1 MKLTREKQVLRPR
14 KSLQILDFTLVFCS
28 EKSKSLL
35 AVYAFMT
42 VMNKGCCQ
50 KKQRLNT
57 KKVLVIARYKTD
69 ASTAN
74 EKKRKHCHDISKLST
89 WFLKSMTVHM

>member
-1 MKLTREKQVLRPR
+1 MKPTREKQVLRTR
-14 KSLQILDFTLVFCS
+14 ISLQILDFTLVFFS

-42 VMNKGCCQ
+42 VMNKGRCQ

-57 KKVLVIARYKTD
+57 KNVLVVVRYKID
-69 ASTAN
+69 ASTTTTT
-74 EKKRKHCHDISKLST
+74 KSCRDISKLSI